1 MTPSPPSVYPV
12 SYMAR
17 MGTTMLSFPSFRGAT
32 RRLVLANTIGFF
44 VFALVRVANVPLF
57 EWLVAH
63 LGFIPEALLHGWLW
77 QPLTYSF
84 VQLGL
89 LNSAFAI
96 LSLWFLA
103 GFLEGMHGD
112 SWVMWLY
119 GASILGTAAAAAAI
133 SGIAGL
139 SGYGSGTVLITGSYG
154 GSFGLVVAIGV
165 LYGDIEFSMFP
176 FPIQIKARYLA
187 IIYAIIS
194 IAMLFTSSWIYAVAQ
209 LGGGVAALLYVRRA
223 PRRGFGFAL
232 SERWYGMRNG
242 YYRWKRRRAARKFEV
257 YMKKQG
263 RTVRFDGQGRLID
276 EDDDKKRWN

>member
-1 MTPSPPSVYPV
+1 
-12 SYMAR
+12 
-17 MGTTMLSFPSFRGAT
+17 MGTTMLSFPAFRGAT

-44 VFALVRVANVPLF
+44 VLALARVSNLSLF
-57 EWLVAH
+57 EWLYAH
-63 LGFIPEALLHGWLW
+63 LSFIPQALLHGWLW
-77 QPLTYSF
+77 QPFTYSF
-84 VQLGL
+84 VQVGI

-96 LSLWFLA
+96 LSLWFLV
-103 GFLEGMHGD
+103 GFLEGMHSD

-119 GASILGTAAAAAAI
+119 GASVLGTAAAAAAI
-133 SGIAGL
+133 SGVAALI
-139 SGYGSGTVLITGSYG
+139 SSGSGTVLIAGSYG

-187 IIYAIIS
+187 IIYAVIS
-194 IAMLFTSSWIYAVAQ
+194 VAMLFTASWIYAFAQ
-209 LGGGVAALLYVRRA
+209 LGGGAVAWIFVRRA

-263 RTVRFDGQGRLID
+263 RTVRFDGQGNLLD
-276 EDDDKKRWN
+276 DDDDKKRWN

>member
-1 MTPSPPSVYPV
+1 
-12 SYMAR
+12 MAR
-17 MGTTMLSFPSFRGAT
+17 MGTSMLSFPSFRGAT

-44 VFALVRVANVPLF
+44 IFAIAQFASLPAFN
-57 EWLVAH
+57 WLVAH
-63 LGFIPEALLHGWLW
+63 MGFIPQALLHGWIW
-77 QPLTYSF
+77 QPFTYSF
-84 VQLGL
+84 VQLGI

-119 GASILGTAAAAAAI
+119 AASILGTAATAAAI
-133 SGIAGL
+133 SGVTALI
-139 SGYGSGTVLITGSYG
+139 GSGTATVLITGSYG
-154 GSFGLVVAIGV
+154 GSFGLVVAIGI

-187 IIYAIIS
+187 IIYAVVS
-194 IAMLFTSSWIYAVAQ
+194 IAMLFTSSWIYAFAQ
-209 LGGGVAALLYVRRA
+209 LGGGVAAWYFVRRA
-223 PRRGFGFAL
+223 PRRGFGFAF
-232 SERWYGMRNG
+232 SERWYGMRND